1 MRERSIRRNTRLL
14 IGAQV
19 ALWGALGTFAAQTP
33 IAAAELSDGERTT
46 GLIYAIY
53 GLSVA
58 AAAAAVGRLMDRA
71 GRRSGLMLAYV
82 LLAVGGG
89 GFALAIASE
98 WVTGMLLAAIPFGA
112 GAGGA
117 LLGRTAMADMYPPE
131 RRGRAVG
138 ILVVAGTLG
147 AVGAPPVTGAI
158 LDAAHHRGWANAL
171 SLPWLAV
178 PLLALVALA
187 LVTALRPDPRDLA
200 AGGAPEGGGRRRPA
214 REVFRL
220 RTVWTAAV
228 TVAVA
233 QAVMV
238 TYMGVIPIAVHRH
251 GATGVTVSLVVSLHL
266 AGMFA
271 FSPMIGSLLD
281 RWGRRP
287 VLLAGCVLLLAGVG
301 LDSFTSGTPLL
312 TAGLVLVGIGWSAA
326 YVGSTAVISDSTSV
340 AERGA
345 ALGAADLTA
354 SLAGSGAVVGGA
366 LLVEGA
372 GLGVLGLAALVPLL
386 AAAALLSPL
395 REPART

>member
-1 MRERSIRRNTRLL
+1 MREGSVGRNTRLL
-14 IGAQV
+14 IAAQV

-58 AAAAAVGRLMDRA
+58 AAAAAMGRLMDRA

-82 LLAVGGG
+82 LLGVGGG

-98 WVTGMLLAAIPFGA
+98 WATGMLVAAIPFGA

-138 ILVVAGTLG
+138 KLVVAGTVG
-147 AVGAPPVTGAI
+147 AVGAPPITGAI
-158 LDAAHHRGWANAL
+158 LDAAHHRGWDNAL

-178 PLLALVALA
+178 PLLALVAWA
-187 LVTALRPDPRDLA
+187 LVAALRPDPRDLA
-200 AGGAPEGGGRRRPA
+200 PGGAPEGGGHRRPT
-214 REVFRL
+214 RDVFRL
-220 RTVWTAAV
+220 RAVWTATI

-251 GATGVTVSLVVSLHL
+251 GAAGVTVSLVVSLHL

-287 VLLAGCVLLLAGVG
+287 VLLAGCALLFAGVG
-301 LDSFTSGTPLL
+301 LDSFTTGTPLL

-326 YVGSTAVISDSTSV
+326 YVGSTAVISDATTV
-340 AERGA
+340 AERGG

-354 SLAGSGAVVGGA
+354 SLAGSAAVIGGA
-366 LLVEGA
+366 LLAEGA
-372 GLGVLGLAALVPLL
+372 GLGVLGLAALVPLA